1 MPDRQVSLGETV
13 TISPEVVF
21 KELGREGVLLDLASG
36 IYFGLDETSTRLWQ
50 LLQTDGSL
58 RRVFDEMIA
67 EFEVSPGRL
76 EGDLLD
82 FVSDLTRRKLA
93 SVAKNSLSAWTQS

>member
-67 EFEVSPGRL
+67 EFEVDPDRL
-76 EGDLLD
+76 ESDLLD
-82 FVSDLTRRKLA
+82 FVTELARRKLA
-93 SVAKNSLSAWTQS
+93 VVATNSLPAGTHS

>member
-1 MPDRQVSLGETV
+1 MPDRPVSLCETV
-13 TISPEVVF
+13 IISPDVVF
-21 KELGREGVLLDLASG
+21 KELGGEGVLLDLASG

-50 LLQTDGSL
+50 LLQTHGSL

-67 EFEVSPGRL
+67 EFEVDPDRL

-82 FVSDLTRRKLA
+82 FVADLTRRKLA
-93 SVAKNSLSAWTQS
+93 SVATNSLPAWTHS